1 MICKKSI
8 LNYLNIVIPKIVSI
22 RELLTYAFLLGLSA
36 YVFLLVFQPFGTYN
50 FENAYKFSLLSGYGA
65 ILSIAY
71 ALISIVLRKKRGTVA
86 IELFRIFLV
95 FLLSSFLNFVYH
107 GWFINQAPLQ
117 WNNLPYIG
125 CYTLSLYSPIAAIY
139 FLLRVDRRHSNH
151 EKNNS
156 SMESLSIKP
165 AMILSQAN
173 DCDLALVDIPNGNQ
187 PLKLL
192 PSDFI
197 FAKSMDNYCMIY
209 FRKDGMVKKQMV
221 RITLSRLSELLNTM
235 SIHRCHRSFL
245 VNFEKILVKEGNAQ
259 GFLLRF
265 ADTEDCAVISR
276 SAIESVR
283 PYLSD

>member
-1 MICKKSI
+1 MIYKKSI
-8 LNYLNIVIPKIVSI
+8 INYLNIVIPKIVSI
-22 RELLTYAFLLGLSA
+22 RELLTYALLLGLSA

-165 AMILSQAN
+165 AMILSQVN
-173 DCDLALVDIPNGNQ
+173 DCHLPLVDIPNGNQ

>member
-1 MICKKSI
+1 MIYKKPV
-8 LNYLNIVIPKIVSI
+8 LNYLNSVIPKIVSI
-22 RELLTYAFLLGLSA
+22 RELLTYASLLGLSA

-50 FENAYKFSLLSGYGA
+50 FEHAYKFSLLSGYGV
-65 ILSIAY
+65 ILFVAY
-71 ALISIVLRKKRGTVA
+71 ALISVLLRKKRGTIA

-95 FLLSSFLNFVYH
+95 LLLSIFLNFVYH

-125 CYTLSLYSPIAAIY
+125 FYTLSLYSPIATIY
-139 FLLRVDRRHSNH
+139 FLLRVDKRHSYY

-156 SMESLSIKP
+156 SIERLSIKP
-165 AMILSQAN
+165 AIILSQMN
-173 DCDLALVDIPNGNQ
+173 DCHLGLVDIPNGNQ
-187 PLKLL
+187 SLKLL

-209 FRKDGMVKKQMV
+209 FRKDGTVKKQMV

-276 SAIESVR
+276 SAMESVR
-283 PYLSD
+283 PYL